1 MGFAIAKSSYTTP
14 VGSQSPS
21 QEQLAQSGAS
31 SHRFH
36 MCAALFD
43 PLTPFPAGPDQRTKG
58 EHRRGKNRAGPIDL
72 QERCNDYLGHMP
84 CCPTRKHRQKWAKVG
99 LHGERLGAILI
110 VFLMPFDFE

>member
-1 MGFAIAKSSYTTP
+1 MGFARAKSSYTTP

-58 EHRRGKNRAGPIDL
+58 EHRRGKNRAGPIDS
-72 QERCNDYLGHMP
+72 RKRWNDYLGHMP
-84 CCPTRKHRQKWAKVG
+84 SIRHENTGRVG
-99 LHGERLGAILI
+99 LRPEPQGAILI
-110 VFLMPFDFE
+110 VF